1 VRAAPIPGDCEVR
14 RVGFFIDQFRQALRR
29 LVKAPMFAIITLVTL
44 AVGIGANTV
53 VFSVVEGVL
62 LKPLAYPHAERLIGV
77 WHKAPGIDL
86 NNQDINISPSLYFI
100 DREQS
105 TTLEDIGMYEGDSV
119 SVTGTGEPEHVEGL
133 DVTDG
138 TLSILGAQPELGRLF
153 SRRDDLPDA
162 AKTVVL
168 SNAYWRKRFGG
179 DRNIVGRPI
188 TIDGTAREIIGV
200 LPRDFRVLDRDEDA
214 VYMPLQLD
222 RGKVHLGQFSYDAVA
237 RLKPGVTLAQ
247 ASADLDRLI
256 PIANRTF
263 PPPAGIGLDLFE
275 KAKFRVN
282 LHPLKQDVVGDVG
295 NVLWVLMGSIVIVL
309 LVACANVAN
318 LLLVRVEGRRQEL
331 AIRSAL
337 GAGRKRITA
346 ELLFESLVLGLGGS
360 TIGLAIAFGGLRVLQ
375 ALKPTGVPRLN
386 EIGIDLPVLGFTL
399 GAGHF
404 VSLVIGMIPV
414 LKYAGANLQ
423 HGLREGGRAQSQGR
437 ERHRARK
444 ALVVVQVALALV
456 LLICSGLMIRTFQAL
471 VNVNPG
477 FDSPATLEKFNILI
491 PESMVPDG
499 QGERVTRMEQ
509 AIADKIAGISG
520 VTAVSFG
527 NAVPMDGNGW
537 MDPVYTRDHVY
548 KEGEIPPL
556 RRFNFVAPQFLS
568 TLGIRLVSGRDVTWS
583 EIYTRR
589 PVAIVAERTAKEYW
603 GSAANAIGKQ
613 IRVGL
618 TDDWSEVIGVAA
630 DVHYDG
636 VDKPVPATV
645 YWPVLQSNFEGEKEF
660 VRRWVTFAIRTPR
673 AGSAAFMDEV
683 QRAVWA
689 VNGNLPLAYSETVGE
704 LYRKSMA
711 RTSFTLIMLCV
722 AGGMALLLGIVGI
735 YGVISYAVTQRTRE
749 IGIRMAVGA
758 QRDDLTGLFVR
769 QGLMLAGVGV
779 AIGVGVSLATM
790 QLMRTLLFNVSP
802 MDPATYIASTI
813 GIVAI
818 AWAACY
824 VPSRRAAAVDPVQ
837 ALRAE

>member
-1 VRAAPIPGDCEVR
+1 MALVQ
-14 RVGFFIDQFRQALRR
+14 DQLKHAIRR
-29 LVKAPMFAIITLVTL
+29 LARAPLFTTITLITL
-44 AVGIGANTV
+44 AVGVGANTV
-53 VFSVVEGVL
+53 VFSLVDGVL
-62 LKPLAYPHAERLIGV
+62 LRPLAYPHSERLIGV

-86 NNQDINISPSLYFI
+86 GNQDINISPSLYFI
-100 DREQS
+100 YRERNA
-105 TTLEDIGMYEGDSV
+105 TLADIGMYQGDSV
-119 SVTGTGEPEHVEGL
+119 TVTGTGQPEHVEGM
-133 DVTDG
+133 DVTDA
-138 TLSILGAQPELGRLF
+138 TLSILGVQPELGRLF
-153 SRRDDLPDA
+153 SRRDDLPNT
-162 AKTVVL
+162 AKTVIL
-168 SNAYWRKRFGG
+168 SNAYWHKRYGG
-179 DRNIVGRPI
+179 DRNVIGRPV

-200 LPRDFRVLDRDEDA
+200 LPAGFRFLDNDDSL
-214 VYMPLQLD
+214 YLPMQLD

-237 RLKPGVTLAQ
+237 RLKPGVTQAQ
-247 ASADLDRLI
+247 ASADLQRLI

-263 PPPAGIGLDLFE
+263 PPPDGLSLDLFE
-275 KAKFRVN
+275 KARFQVS

-337 GAGRKRITA
+337 GAGRGRITA
-346 ELLFESLVLGLGGS
+346 DLLFESFVLGIAGS
-360 TIGLAIAFGGLRVLQ
+360 AIGLALAFGALRVLV
-375 ALKPTGVPRLN
+375 ALKPTGLPRLHD
-386 EIGIDLPVLGFTL
+386 IGINLPVLAFTL
-399 GAGHF
+399 GAGLF

-423 HGLREGGRAQSQGR
+423 RGLREGGRAQSQGR

-456 LLICSGLMIRTFQAL
+456 LLICSGLMIRTFTAL

-477 FDSPATLEKFNILI
+477 FDSPQTLQKFNVFI
-491 PESMVPDG
+491 PDSMIPDN
-499 QGERVTRMEQ
+499 QGASVIHTEQ
-509 AIADKIAGISG
+509 AIEDKIAAIPG
-520 VTAVSFG
+520 VSSVSFG

-537 MDPVYTRDHVY
+537 MDPVYARDHVY

-556 RRFNFVAPQFLS
+556 RRFNFVAPRFFS

-583 EIYTRR
+583 DIYEKR

-618 TDDWSEVIGVAA
+618 TDDWHEVIGVAA

-645 YWPVLQSNFEGEKEF
+645 YWPVLQNHFEGQQDF
-660 VRRWVTFAIRTPR
+660 VRRYVTFAIRTPR
-673 AGSAAFMDEV
+673 AGSAEFLGEV
-683 QRAVWA
+683 QRAVWS
-689 VNGNLPLAYSETVGE
+689 VNANLPLAYTETVGE
-704 LYRKSMA
+704 LYTKSMA

-735 YGVISYAVTQRTRE
+735 YGVISYAVSQRTRE
-749 IGIRMAVGA
+749 IGIRMAMGA
-758 QRDDLTGLFVR
+758 QRNALTGLFVR
-769 QGLMLAGVGV
+769 QGLLLTLIGVAFGVG
-779 AIGVGVSLATM
+779 AAFATM
-790 QLMRTLLFNVSP
+790 RLMRSLLFDVSP
-802 MDPATYIASTI
+802 MDPSTYIVATMSIIVVAWLAS
-813 GIVAI
+813 
-818 AWAACY
+818 Y
-824 VPSRRAAAVDPVQ
+824 LPSRRAAAVNPVD

>member
-1 VRAAPIPGDCEVR
+1 MALVQ
-14 RVGFFIDQFRQALRR
+14 DQLKHAIRR
-29 LVKAPMFAIITLVTL
+29 LARAPLFTTITLITL
-44 AVGIGANTV
+44 AVGVGANTV
-53 VFSVVEGVL
+53 VFSLVDGVL
-62 LKPLAYPHAERLIGV
+62 LRPLAYPHSERLIGV

-86 NNQDINISPSLYFI
+86 GNQDINISPSLYFI
-100 DREQS
+100 YRERNA
-105 TTLEDIGMYEGDSV
+105 TLADIGMYQGDSV
-119 SVTGTGEPEHVEGL
+119 TVTGTGQPEHLEGM
-133 DVTDG
+133 DVTDA
-138 TLSILGAQPELGRLF
+138 TLSILGVQPELGRLF
-153 SRRDDLPDA
+153 SRRDDLPNT
-162 AKTVVL
+162 AKTVIL
-168 SNAYWRKRFGG
+168 SNAYWHKRYGG
-179 DRNIVGRPI
+179 DRNVIGRPV

-200 LPRDFRVLDRDEDA
+200 LPAGFRFLDNDDSL
-214 VYMPLQLD
+214 YLPMQLD

-237 RLKPGVTLAQ
+237 RLKPGVTQAQ
-247 ASADLDRLI
+247 ASADLQRLI

-263 PPPAGIGLDLFE
+263 PPPDGLSLDLFE
-275 KAKFRVN
+275 KARFQVS

-337 GAGRKRITA
+337 GAGRGRITA
-346 ELLFESLVLGLGGS
+346 DLLFESFVLGIAGS
-360 TIGLAIAFGGLRVLQ
+360 AIGLALAFGALRVLV
-375 ALKPTGVPRLN
+375 ALKPTGLPRLHD
-386 EIGIDLPVLGFTL
+386 IGINLPVLAFTL
-399 GAGHF
+399 GAGLF

-423 HGLREGGRAQSQGR
+423 RGLREGGRAQSQGR

-456 LLICSGLMIRTFQAL
+456 LLICSGLMIRTFTAL

-477 FDSPATLEKFNILI
+477 FDSPQTLQKFNVFI
-491 PESMVPDG
+491 PDTMIPDN
-499 QGERVTRMEQ
+499 QGASVIHTEQ
-509 AIADKIAGISG
+509 AIEDKIAAIPG
-520 VTAVSFG
+520 VSSVSFG

-537 MDPVYTRDHVY
+537 MDPVYARDHVY

-556 RRFNFVAPQFLS
+556 RRFNFVAPRFFS

-583 EIYTRR
+583 DIYEKR

-618 TDDWSEVIGVAA
+618 TDDWHEVIGVAA

-645 YWPVLQSNFEGEKEF
+645 YWPVLQNHFEGQQDF
-660 VRRWVTFAIRTPR
+660 VRRYVTFAIRTPR
-673 AGSAAFMDEV
+673 AGSAEFLGEV
-683 QRAVWA
+683 QRAVWS
-689 VNGNLPLAYSETVGE
+689 VNANLPLAYTETVGE
-704 LYRKSMA
+704 LYTKSMA

-735 YGVISYAVTQRTRE
+735 YGVISYAVSQRTRE
-749 IGIRMAVGA
+749 IGIRMAMGA
-758 QRDDLTGLFVR
+758 QRNALTGLFVR
-769 QGLMLAGVGV
+769 QGLLLTLIGVAFGVG
-779 AIGVGVSLATM
+779 AAFATM
-790 QLMRTLLFNVSP
+790 RLMRSLLFDVSP
-802 MDPATYIASTI
+802 MDPSTYMVATMSIIVVAWLAS
-813 GIVAI
+813 
-818 AWAACY
+818 Y
-824 VPSRRAAAVDPVQ
+824 LPSRRAAAVNPVD